1 MRETFATV
9 VLAGGEGRRI
19 GGAKPLL
26 QLGGETLIARALG
39 TARTWSDCVAVAVRK
54 TTQTGDI
61 DAVLIVDDPRIEGP
75 IAGLASAL
83 HFADAGRVNFL
94 LTLPCDAPFLPA
106 DLPTRL
112 SDGIG
117 GANAAVAMSAGEI
130 HPVCA
135 LWRVGVVDRLDAYLA
150 SAQRSLRGFAA
161 EVGFVSIEWGTQPL
175 DPFFNI
181 NDEGDLRRAEDVLR
195 A

>member
-1 MRETFATV
+1 MMGTFATV

-19 GGAKPLL
+19 GGGKPLL

-39 TARTWSDCVAVAVRK
+39 MARTWSDRVAVAVRT

-61 DAVLIVDDPRIEGP
+61 DAELILDDPRIEGP
-75 IAGLASAL
+75 IGGLAAAL
-83 HFADAGRVNFL
+83 HFADAAGVNFL

-106 DLPTRL
+106 DLPARL

-135 LWRVGVVDRLDAYLA
+135 LWRVGVVDRLGAYLA

-161 EVGFVSIEWGTQPL
+161 EVGFVPVEWGIRPL

-181 NDEGDLRRAEDVLR
+181 NNEGDLRRAEGVLR